1 MELFVEIV
9 GCKLLGGHVQ
19 SSLKCREVGTLL
31 ANLRLDG
38 ASLGQTLAYHLGG
51 VAVGVIDD
59 NFGILHGFV
68 NATLRFPFLLIHLI
82 SNGGHLE
89 VQILSVYECLVKL
102 VWKIDIQEL
111 KRLKHCMENRQAT
124 LQADPESS
132 FNS

>member
-1 MELFVEIV
+1 MFVEIV
-9 GCKLLGGHVQ
+9 GSKLLGGHVQ
-19 SSLKCREVGTLL
+19 RLHKRREVRILL

-38 ASLGQTLAYHLGG
+38 ASLGQTLACNLGG

-89 VQILSVYECLVKL
+89 VQILSVY
-102 VWKIDIQEL
+102 
-111 KRLKHCMENRQAT
+111 
-124 LQADPESS
+124 
-132 FNS
+132 